1 MLYREH
7 SVCAPACQY
16 PDVASGPIVPPAH
29 PAPPAIV
36 AWARTGPVDV
46 GGVIAAVVRAYTALD
61 DLADDVTV
69 AAILGPGRTPTV
81 AQARHLCTYLLME
94 DARLTC
100 VATAKAL
107 GGRDH
112 STILHSRA
120 RVAAALGHD
129 EALDDLLSRAR
140 AALAGRIDDARL
152 QVRCEVRRQR
162 GLDETSPRERD
173 EYRYWRLQA
182 LRSPRHGAMGGA

>member
-1 MLYREH
+1 MLQSTPMLSRQD
-7 SVCAPACQY
+7 SADARACQS
-16 PDVASGPIVPPAH
+16 DAHIPPFPRAQK
-29 PAPPAIV
+29 
-36 AWARTGPVDV
+36 
-46 GGVIAAVVRAYTALD
+46 VIAAVVRAYRDAYPAAT
-61 DLADDVTV
+61 VTPD
-69 AAILGPGRTPTV
+69 AILGPSR
-81 AQARHLCTYLLME
+81 AADIARARHLCAYLLME

-100 VATAKAL
+100 VAAAKAL
-107 GGRDH
+107 GNRDH

-120 RVAAALGHD
+120 RITAALGCD
-129 EALDDLLSRAR
+129 EARDDLLSRAR

-182 LRSPRHGAMGGA
+182 LRSPRHGATGGA